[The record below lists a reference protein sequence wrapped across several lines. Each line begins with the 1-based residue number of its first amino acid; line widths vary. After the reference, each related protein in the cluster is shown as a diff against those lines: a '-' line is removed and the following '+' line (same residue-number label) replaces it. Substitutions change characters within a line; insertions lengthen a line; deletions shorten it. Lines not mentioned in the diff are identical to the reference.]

1 MCWSTEARPSP
12 QKAGEIPMPH
22 AIQFSAGPKSKHID
36 ALSIGLFGLTVGAIT
51 LGLHQLQLFGAEDE
65 FDVLAVW
72 IMALLFGG
80 IVQIV
85 AGFVEVRYDQQ
96 LGGTALTMYGF
107 LWVGIAL
114 LGILQT
120 VTHRGPHPYVEIP
133 LLAAFACFSA
143 VMVYLTGHKSFA
155 LCVLHMVITVTL
167 SVVVMAKL
175 GLVGETL
182 PGVGHLLIGGLA
194 FICAMGTL
202 VNEFTTEIKIPLG
215 RAPLKH
221 RNHATNGK
229 VKPAAVIP
237 QANLTHLEESV
248 LNLP

>member
-1 MCWSTEARPSP
+1 MS
-12 QKAGEIPMPH
+12 H
-22 AIQFSAGPKSKHID
+22 AINFSAGPKSKHID

-51 LGLHQLQLFGAEDE
+51 LGLHQLRLFGPEDS

-80 IVQIV
+80 IVQII

-107 LWVGIAL
+107 LWVGTAT

-120 VTHRGPHPYVEIP
+120 LTARGPHPYVEIP

-143 VMVYLTGHKSFA
+143 VMVYLTGHKTFV
-155 LCVLHMVITVTL
+155 LCLLHIVITATL
-167 SVVVMAKL
+167 CTVVLSKF
-175 GLVGETL
+175 GLLGETL
-182 PGVGHLLIGGLA
+182 PGIGHLAIGALA
-194 FICAMGTL
+194 FVHAMGTL
-202 VNEFTTEIKIPLG
+202 VNEFTTKATIPLG
-215 RAPLKH
+215 RAPLIRSH
-221 RNHATNGK
+221 VNGK
-229 VKPAAVIP
+229 AISTIDLDR
-237 QANLTHLEESV
+237 ANLTPIQETV